1 MKRRKLLQLLAS
13 VLATGTLPAAINGS
27 RSPLT
32 ARDYYAQTFGEPAA
46 AALLGRR
53 YLEKHPATT
62 NTLMKQ
68 AGLTTMTDQTESVA
82 TFAQQRR
89 QDFLAGDV
97 IKLNGWVLARA
108 ECALCALVALS

>member
-1 MKRRKLLQLLAS
+1 MKRRKLLQLLAAF
-13 VLATGTLPAAINGS
+13 LATGTLPAAINGS

-32 ARDYYAQTFGEPAA
+32 ALDYYEQRFGDSEAVSI
-46 AALLGRR
+46 LGRR
-53 YLEKHPATT
+53 YLEKYPATT

-68 AGLTTMTDQTESVA
+68 AGLNTMTDQKESLK

-89 QDFLAGDV
+89 QDFLAGDI